1 MKVYDVANLY
11 QSLKL
16 HFTKPKHD
24 HIAKPLRLNR
34 VAVGKRKDLPFLQ
47 KLARHNDPHGLILA
61 NILHNPNTWPL
72 DLIQPDAERV
82 YLEHQRR
89 LQSLTYTF
97 TSELG
102 KLRTPFDDN
111 IKVSDGTLPPLFQ
124 EYIRG
129 SISLETLTILCDL
142 CQCYRYW
149 DKRLKNDP
157 LWEAHSLRIIKY
169 RPFLP
174 YDKEKFRG
182 LLVDA
187 FADV

>member
-1 MKVYDVANLY
+1 MKVFDTANIY
-11 QSLKL
+11 QSLKM
-16 HFTKPKHD
+16 HFTKPKHNFLT
-24 HIAKPLRLNR
+24 KPYVLKKE
-34 VAVGKRKDLPFLQ
+34 AVGKRKDLPFLQ
-47 KLARHNDPHGLILA
+47 KLAKHNDPQGLILA
-61 NILHNPNTWPL
+61 NLLHNPNVWPL
-72 DLIQPDAERV
+72 DLIQSDAERV

-97 TSELG
+97 RSELD
-102 KLRTPFDDN
+102 KLRPPFDDN

-174 YDKEKFRG
+174 YDKEKFRK
-182 LLVDA
+182 LLVEA
-187 FADV
+187 FAES